1 MSTSCNKTRKIFM
14 ADKQQEAQQKMMQF
28 QMLQNQLE
36 GIRAQL
42 QHLSARAEEMSGT
55 KLTLDN
61 LNISKPAEAFIP
73 VGSGNF
79 VKGKVEDSKNVLV
92 SIGGGAAVKKT
103 KEEAI
108 KVLEDKLSTLQGE
121 GNELGRAEQQVLME
135 LSRLQAEVQ
144 RLVNE
149 K

>member
-1 MSTSCNKTRKIFM
+1 M
-14 ADKQQEAQQKMMQF
+14 DKQQEAQQKMMHF
-28 QMLQNQLE
+28 QMLQSQLE
-36 GIRAQL
+36 GVRAQL
-42 QHLSARAEEMSGT
+42 QNLSGRAEELSNT
-55 KLTLDN
+55 KLTLEN
-61 LNISKPAEAFIP
+61 LNISKSSEAFIP

-79 VKGKVEDSKNVLV
+79 IRGKVEDSKNVLV
-92 SIGGGAAVKKT
+92 SVGGSAAVKKT

-108 KVLEDKLSTLQGE
+108 KILNEKMSAVQDE

-135 LSRLQAEVQ
+135 LSRLQAEIQ

>member
-1 MSTSCNKTRKIFM
+1 M

-28 QMLQNQLE
+28 QMMQNQLE
-36 GIRAQL
+36 GVRAQI
-42 QHLSARAEEMSGT
+42 QSIVSRIEEMSNT
-55 KLTLDN
+55 RLTLDN
-61 LNISKPAEAFIP
+61 LNISKSVEAFIP

-92 SIGGGAAVKKT
+92 SVGGSAAVKKT

-108 KVLEDKLSTLQGE
+108 KLLDEKLSALQGE

-135 LSRLQAEVQ
+135 LSRLQAEIQ